1 MITLYS
7 QSELNLISQAEEYD
21 AKYAPLPKIA
31 SGSCDKSIKIWEY
44 HDGLERLFED

>member
-1 MITLYS
+1 MKNEIEILKG
-7 QSELNLISQAEEYD
+7 QAEDYD

-44 HDGLERLFED
+44 DES